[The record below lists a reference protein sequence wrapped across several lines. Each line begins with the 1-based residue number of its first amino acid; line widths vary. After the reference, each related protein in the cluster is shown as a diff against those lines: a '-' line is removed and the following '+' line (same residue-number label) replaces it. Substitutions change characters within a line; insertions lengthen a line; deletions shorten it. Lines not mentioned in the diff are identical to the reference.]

1 MKKLIFIL
9 ALIILTFSI
18 NSRVLATEQQ
28 SEVIIFEGKTYHFPY
43 LHPLQPYLEKLEIK
57 PEFRIEPEV
66 ITSGNWRG
74 YMATWEI
81 SENKLYL
88 KDIESY
94 IGDKKITIHDIS
106 DEFKK
111 KSEKIFAYWYSGPI
125 FIGDNDPMF
134 IFGCTTRIDI
144 LNGIV
149 EKITKVDEKMIQEWF
164 QNKDKKQNNP

>member
-1 MKKLIFIL
+1 
-9 ALIILTFSI
+9 
-18 NSRVLATEQQ
+18 
-28 SEVIIFEGKTYHFPY
+28 
-43 LHPLQPYLEKLEIK
+43 
-57 PEFRIEPEV
+57 
-66 ITSGNWRG
+66 
-74 YMATWEI
+74 MATWEI

-88 KDIESY
+88 RDIESY

-149 EKITKVDEKMIQEWF
+149 EKITKVDEKIIIISRDLAPEIITLRQLYTYSLREKRTGNF
-164 QNKDKKQNNP
+164 F